1 MRKSAKSGDL
11 FPRERANGGPSFSGS
26 SIGESALQISSRPVF
41 FKKVPEEVPIF
52 LFLFNKKSQPS
63 IGGFFVRQKRKSPRG
78 SANSGRKKGGPP
90 REFPILKL
98 SIFRAVRFAW
108 IWPPAWRRR
117 GFPFGPYLHARIP
130 KITVVDEAKLPQ
142 ITITITIT
150 ITVTVTVTIHIS
162 IIL

>member
-26 SIGESALQISSRPVF
+26 SIGESALQISSRLVF
-41 FKKVPEEVPIF
+41 FKKVPEEAPIF

-78 SANSGRKKGGPP
+78 SANSGRKKGDPP

-98 SIFRAVRFAW
+98 SIFRAVRHAGFRR
-108 IWPPAWRRR
+108 IWATTRLPVRTLPSRAHPQDYGRRR
-117 GFPFGPYLHARIP
+117 SQTP
-130 KITVVDEAKLPQ
+130 
-142 ITITITIT
+142 
-150 ITVTVTVTIHIS
+150 S
-162 IIL
+162 N